1 MPNYNYQ
8 MVKRQ
13 LVLQLNTTADTTQD
27 LNISQNVNDGHFH
40 RKADLEDDLN
50 LKWAKLD
57 YEHITSDFFLRIKT
71 IYREYER
78 I

>member
-1 MPNYNYQ
+1 

-27 LNISQNVNDGHFH
+27 LNISQDVNDGHFH

-50 LKWAKLD
+50 LK
-57 YEHITSDFFLRIKT
+57 
-71 IYREYER
+71 
-78 I
+78 